1 MLRRAIVCLFVFGLG
16 EGAATAEPPAIPP
29 ATARAYFAEAARLCA
44 QDAGRLW
51 GRSLCG
57 PLMFAD
63 PPSRQIVASQADAR
77 QALRLEDGLYVGTLP
92 ASEVIANTAFTWSG
106 VYWTQVA
113 WPLPE
118 DAHQRAVLLMHE
130 AFHRIQGEVGL
141 PPRDADN
148 AHLDSLDGRYLMQL
162 EWRALARA
170 LSSKQDAA
178 ARAAARDALTFRARR
193 YQLFPQAATAEPA
206 LELHEG
212 LAEYTGIRIGLSSPA
227 ARTDAALSRLSG
239 HSSDPSFIRSFAYAT
254 GPALGLL
261 LDRWSRHWRRQLAG
275 DHGPAELL
283 SASLE
288 MDPAMVDARAIDAR
302 AASYDGA
309 ALHAAEVERDR
320 TRRALIARYR
330 AALVEGPVL
339 TLRLLHMKVQFNP
352 RNLVPLAPEG
362 TVYPRLRVTDDWG
375 ELEANEGAL
384 LESDW
389 SAVSVAA
396 PTEVLDASARGN
408 GWTLTLSPGWK
419 IVPGARTGDLVVAP
433 AN

>member
-1 MLRRAIVCLFVFGLG
+1 MLRRATVCLFAFGMG
-16 EGAATAEPPAIPP
+16 EGAAAADHPAIPA
-29 ATARAYFAEAARLCA
+29 ATARAYIAEAARLCA

-51 GRSLCG
+51 GQSLCG

-63 PPSRQIVASQADAR
+63 PASRQIVANQADSR
-77 QALRLEDGLYVGTLP
+77 QALRLEEGLYVGTLP

-106 VYWTQVA
+106 IHWTQVA

-118 DAHQRAVLLMHE
+118 DANQRAVLLMHE
-130 AFHRIQGEVGL
+130 AFHRIQDEVGL
-141 PPRDADN
+141 PARDADN

-170 LSSKQDAA
+170 LTSKQDEP

-212 LAEYTGIRIGLSSPA
+212 LAEYTGIRIGLSSPS
-227 ARTDAALSRLSG
+227 ARADAALRRLSG
-239 HSSDPSFIRSFAYAT
+239 HAGDPSFIRSFAYAT

-261 LDRWSRHWRRQLAG
+261 LDRWSRRWRRQLAG
-275 DHGPAELL
+275 EHGPAELL
-283 SASLE
+283 AASLK
-288 MDPAMVDARAIDAR
+288 MDPAIVDTRELEAR
-302 AASYDGA
+302 AASYDGVT
-309 ALHAAEVERDR
+309 LHAAEVERDR
-320 TRRALIARYR
+320 TRRALIAQYR
-330 AALVEGPVL
+330 AVLLEGPVL
-339 TLRLLHMKVQFNP
+339 TLKLLHMKVQFNP
-352 RNLVPLAPEG
+352 RNLVPLVPEG

-384 LESDW
+384 LKSDW

-396 PTEVLDASARGN
+396 PTEVLDAFARGH
-408 GWTLTLSPGWK
+408 GWTLTLNPGWK
-419 IVPGARTGDLVVAP
+419 IVPGARTGDLTVAP